1 MEEKFEKIYN
11 EILKLSIDELESLKW
26 KTQKEKNT
34 PLVTLATSIILGLII
49 SVVMIILHNNGL
61 VSSLGVRIVS
71 IILLGIICISAGCLV
86 AEQTEYKTYH
96 QYRKIFKQK
105 IIKPMFESLNEN
117 LRYYPDASIGIIEHS
132 EFRAEKYDGFYS
144 EDILVGNIGNLKVKI
159 GEVLTQ
165 EEFYDRDRNKSE
177 KKIFEG
183 LFATI
188 EIPKKFETELYIRK
202 QFQQDLKDMKIE
214 MDSGEFDD
222 LFYVYSSDKIKTFE
236 LLTSD
241 FMEFLVDYRKKIK
254 IEFDIT
260 IKNNFIYM
268 RFHTGE
274 IKYQSGMS
282 YRIHAGSMFEPPE
295 TDKEIIDKENLY
307 HDYAIFYVCLQM
319 INKIATKIVNAI

>member
-11 EILKLSIDELESLKW
+11 EILKLNIDELESLKW
-26 KTQKEKNT
+26 KTQKEKNA
-34 PLVTLATSIILGLII
+34 PLVTLATSIILGII
-49 SVVMIILHNNGL
+49 IYVVMIILYNKGI
-61 VSSLGVRIVS
+61 VSVLGFRMVS
-71 IILLGIICISAGCLV
+71 IILLGIICISAGCL
-86 AEQTEYKTYH
+86 ATKQTEYKTYH
-96 QYRKIFKQK
+96 QYRKSFKQK

-117 LRYYPDASIGIIEHS
+117 LRYYPDSSIGIIEHS

-144 EDILVGNIGNLKVKI
+144 EDILVGNIDNLKIKM

-165 EEFYDRDRNKSE
+165 EEFYDRDGNKSE

-188 EIPKKFETELYIRK
+188 EIPKKIETELYIRK
-202 QFQQDLKDMKIE
+202 QFQQDLKDMKIQ
-214 MDSGEFDD
+214 MDSGEFND
-222 LFYVYSSDKIKTFE
+222 LFYIYSPDKIKTFE

-295 TDKEIIDKENLY
+295 TDKEIIDRENLY
-307 HDYAIFYVCLQM
+307 HDYAIFCVCLDM
-319 INKIATKIVNAI
+319 IDKIANKIVNEI